1 MAKLYTVKLT
11 LDELML
17 IDGKSNEEVQKIIE
31 QAKFE
36 NSFGLDDFSNEILR
50 KAVENGKIEW
60 SSCKISSCQFCDKKS
75 GYYTFT
81 RNTRY
86 HRKGGIDYRRPF
98 EYSGIKPFC
107 GFIIFNGVSGIC
119 SDCWYNK
126 FIPKIYQYILDNDL
140 KVELIKYKDFETKYY
155 KDKSQICYNCE
166 KLMYESEMGKE
177 RTFFNDGWYN
187 SICPYCGAGQK
198 PFGKTH
204 KTSNKFRML
213 TKDELDIIKKEH
225 KNIKP
230 KLVEA
235 KVTKTNPKPVEVKI
249 SETNIDD
256 FPF

>member
-1 MAKLYTVKLT
+1 M
-11 LDELML
+11 
-17 IDGKSNEEVQKIIE
+17 
-31 QAKFE
+31 
-36 NSFGLDDFSNEILR
+36 
-50 KAVENGKIEW
+50 
-60 SSCKISSCQFCDKKS
+60 
-75 GYYTFT
+75 
-81 RNTRY
+81 
-86 HRKGGIDYRRPF
+86 
-98 EYSGIKPFC
+98 
-107 GFIIFNGVSGIC
+107 
-119 SDCWYNK
+119 
-126 FIPKIYQYILDNDL
+126 

-204 KTSNKFRML
+204 KTSNEFRML

-235 KVTKTNPKPVEVKI
+235 KVTKTNPKPVEVTI